1 MIYLIQYSL
10 FHGSNHADWDV
21 AEFESEIKFR
31 NYSMKL
37 YGFWEQYIARL
48 LELLEL
54 DTLDCIFASARS
66 MAIDVL

>member
-1 MIYLIQYSL
+1 MIYLIQHSL

-21 AEFESEIKFR
+21 AEFESEIKSR
-31 NYSMKL
+31 NYFMKL
-37 YGFWEQYIARL
+37 YSFWEQYTRL
-48 LELLEL
+48 LGLLEL